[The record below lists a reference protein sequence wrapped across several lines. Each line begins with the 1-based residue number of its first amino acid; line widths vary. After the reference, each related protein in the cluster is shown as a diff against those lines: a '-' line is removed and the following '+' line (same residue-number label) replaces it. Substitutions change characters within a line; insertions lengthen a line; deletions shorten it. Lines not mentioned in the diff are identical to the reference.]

1 MYTKNIFRNFFSK
14 RENKIFF
21 LTVSLEIIIFLLK
34 LQHFFKGARGTDDVC
49 TLLYYIYICTLSLS
63 LSAEVVKRQRKG
75 GNRQEI
81 RGGIPSSVGD
91 LNLH

>member
-1 MYTKNIFRNFFSK
+1 MMC
-14 RENKIFF
+14 
-21 LTVSLEIIIFLLK
+21 VPC
-34 LQHFFKGARGTDDVC
+34 C
-49 TLLYYIYICTLSLS
+49 TTYVLSLS